1 MTIYERIRMLRE
13 LKGMSQ
19 AKLAEKCGY
28 EGKSMISRIES
39 GQIDLQLSKFVLIA
53 KALDVDPI
61 YLMGFDDEQGNE
73 DDALLLDDLIRK
85 ARSLDSED
93 KARIAE
99 RIEMLLENHKY
110 GGES

>member
-1 MTIYERIRMLRE
+1 
-13 LKGMSQ
+13 
-19 AKLAEKCGY
+19 
-28 EGKSMISRIES
+28 MISRIES
-39 GQIDLQLSKFVLIA
+39 GQIDLQLSKFILIA